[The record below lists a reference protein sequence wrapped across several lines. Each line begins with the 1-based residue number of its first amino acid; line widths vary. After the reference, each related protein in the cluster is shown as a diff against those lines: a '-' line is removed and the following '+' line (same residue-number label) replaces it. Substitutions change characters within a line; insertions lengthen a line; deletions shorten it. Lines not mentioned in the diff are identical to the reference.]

1 MTNSAP
7 SNWASALLAILLEVE
22 PVLTAELALAATL
35 EKYVAD
41 IACTLDS
48 LSSKLS
54 IPLF

>member
-1 MTNSAP
+1 MSSEPINRVST
-7 SNWASALLAILLEVE
+7 LLVILLEAE

-35 EKYVAD
+35 EKDVAD